1 MSIVVKIAIPN
12 GSMFS
17 SPTSPKYFCMEL
29 VLSVNLGPTRCVK
42 RTYKWSSILRPR
54 QVLQL
59 YICNHLYSV
68 SAKGT
73 KTKLSPSIV
82 VTLHCSAAKKSLF
95 QQSPPH
101 LCTMGPKVIFKLHTT
116 GNVLR
121 DIFSFYPLCEAL
133 GPKKELPI
141 FLKTLTV
148 CSKEPIT

>member
-1 MSIVVKIAIPN
+1 MPKNTHWFIYSGEIRNGIVQIARSTALNFHRICIVVKIAIHN

-29 VLSVNLGPTRCVK
+29 VLSVNLGPTRCVE

-101 LCTMGPKVIFKLHTT
+101 LCTMGHKVIFKLHTT
-116 GNVLR
+116 SNV
-121 DIFSFYPLCEAL
+121 
-133 GPKKELPI
+133 
-141 FLKTLTV
+141 
-148 CSKEPIT
+148 